1 VAAEWL
7 RQLGDI
13 HRRVNKLLTGAEHT
27 ALNPRRHTYRIRLR
41 TGEWRAVRRKPMD
54 SSALQDVTE
63 KLNSKVG
70 IDAERLR
77 SSISKLTSNSVDE
90 LEKLISKLQE
100 LREFLK
106 SETSR
111 VQGEIG
117 SVLDGVGIII
127 ETLAPWKTDGAAN
140 TRPNG
145 RDKLKRWP

>member
-1 VAAEWL
+1 
-7 RQLGDI
+7 
-13 HRRVNKLLTGAEHT
+13 
-27 ALNPRRHTYRIRLR
+27 
-41 TGEWRAVRRKPMD
+41 MD
-54 SSALQDVTE
+54 SSTLQEVTE
-63 KLNSKVG
+63 KSRSETAVTPEVKDLAEQEKNKPAQILNSKIG
-70 IDAERLR
+70 TDAERIR

-100 LREFLK
+100 LQEFLK

-127 ETLAPWKTDGAAN
+127 DALAPWKIDDAASAR
-140 TRPNG
+140 TNG

>member
-1 VAAEWL
+1 
-7 RQLGDI
+7 
-13 HRRVNKLLTGAEHT
+13 
-27 ALNPRRHTYRIRLR
+27 
-41 TGEWRAVRRKPMD
+41 MD
-54 SSALQDVTE
+54 SSALQEATE
-63 KLNSKVG
+63 TSLSEAAEVKDLAEKKPAQVVNSK
-70 IDAERLR
+70 IWSDAERIR

-100 LREFLK
+100 LQEFLK

-127 ETLAPWKTDGAAN
+127 EALAPWKVDSAASPR
-140 TRPNG
+140 TNG

>member
-1 VAAEWL
+1 
-7 RQLGDI
+7 
-13 HRRVNKLLTGAEHT
+13 
-27 ALNPRRHTYRIRLR
+27 
-41 TGEWRAVRRKPMD
+41 VRRKPMD
-54 SSALQDVTE
+54 SSTLQEVTE
-63 KLNSKVG
+63 KSLSETAAPKVKDLAEQEKNKPAQILNSKIG
-70 IDAERLR
+70 TDAERIR

-100 LREFLK
+100 LQEFLK

-127 ETLAPWKTDGAAN
+127 DALAPWKIDDAASVR
-140 TRPNG
+140 TNG

>member
-1 VAAEWL
+1 
-7 RQLGDI
+7 
-13 HRRVNKLLTGAEHT
+13 
-27 ALNPRRHTYRIRLR
+27 
-41 TGEWRAVRRKPMD
+41 MD
-54 SSALQDVTE
+54 SLALQEVTE

-70 IDAERLR
+70 IDPERLR

-100 LREFLK
+100 LQEFLK

-117 SVLDGVGIII
+117 SALDGVGIII
-127 ETLAPWKTDGAAN
+127 EALAPWKKAGLATAQN
-140 TRPNG
+140 TRTNDTPTNG

>member
-1 VAAEWL
+1 M
-7 RQLGDI
+7 
-13 HRRVNKLLTGAEHT
+13 N
-27 ALNPRRHTYRIRLR
+27 
-41 TGEWRAVRRKPMD
+41 
-54 SSALQDVTE
+54 SSALQEVTE
-63 KLNSKVG
+63 KLDSKVG
-70 IDAERLR
+70 TDVERLR

-90 LEKLISKLQE
+90 LDKLVSKLQE
-100 LREFLK
+100 LQKFLK

-127 ETLAPWKTDGAAN
+127 EALATTSWKTDGDAAN

>member
-1 VAAEWL
+1 MDLSAPGEGNDKPLSETAVISEVKDLAE
-7 RQLGDI
+7 
-13 HRRVNKLLTGAEHT
+13 KEKS
-27 ALNPRRHTYRIRLR
+27 
-41 TGEWRAVRRKPMD
+41 KP
-54 SSALQDVTE
+54 AQVV
-63 KLNSKVG
+63 NSKIG
-70 IDAERLR
+70 TDAERIR

-100 LREFLK
+100 LQEFLT

-127 ETLAPWKTDGAAN
+127 EALAPWKTDGAAS
-140 TRPNG
+140 TRTTG